1 MMRQLAVWR
10 DPAGRFSALKLFV
23 LLVLLWPGVD
33 LALGYAM
40 GMLGARP
47 ITQLI
52 HGTGDWAVRFLL
64 ASLAVTPLRA
74 VLEWSRVVIL
84 RRMLGVG
91 AAFYA
96 LAHFVL
102 YAWDSRWSISFVAS
116 EIVLRFYLTIGFVA
130 LLGLTVL
137 MVTSTDG
144 WQKKLRQRWKQL
156 HRLVFPITVLALF
169 HYFLQAK
176 AAVPDAAFALGVF
189 VWLGLW
195 RLAPRRWQGRPALLV
210 GLLAVVPVITALLE
224 AGWFGAATRIP
235 AARVLIANLDLA
247 AGRPS
252 ALVAASA
259 TAVLAAALVRRW
271 LKSRKARPSRE
282 LPRPAAVR

>member
-10 DPAGRFSALKLFV
+10 DPAGRFSALKLVV
-23 LLVLLWPGVD
+23 LLVLLWPGAD
-33 LALGYAM
+33 LALGYVM

-47 ITQLI
+47 ITQMI

-74 VLEWSRVVIL
+74 VLDWPRVVIL

-91 AAFYA
+91 AALYA
-96 LAHFVL
+96 VTHLVL
-102 YAWDSRWSISFVAS
+102 YAWDSRWSLSFVVS
-116 EIVLRFYLTIGFVA
+116 EIVLRFYLTVGFAA
-130 LLGLTVL
+130 LLGLVAL

-144 WQKKLRQRWKQL
+144 WQKKLRQRWKTL

-176 AAVPDAAFALGVF
+176 AGVADAAFALGVF

-195 RLAPRRWQGRPALLV
+195 RLVPRRWQGQPALLV
-210 GLLAVVPVITALLE
+210 VLLAVVPVATALLE
-224 AGWFGAATRIP
+224 AAWFGAATRIP
-235 AARVLIANLDLA
+235 AMRVLVANLDPA

-252 ALVAASA
+252 ALVAAAA
-259 TAVLAAALVRRW
+259 TAVLVVALARRW
-271 LKSRKARPSRE
+271 VKSRKPQSPRAVA
-282 LPRPAAVR
+282 RPAAVR

>member
-10 DPAGRFSALKLFV
+10 DPAGRFSALKLVV
-23 LLVLLWPGVD
+23 LLVLMWPAVD
-33 LALGYAM
+33 LAAAYLM

-74 VLEWSRVVIL
+74 VWDWPRVVIL

-91 AAFYA
+91 AACYA
-96 LAHFVL
+96 VAHLVL
-102 YAWDSRWSISFVAS
+102 YAWDSRWSLSFVVS
-116 EIVLRFYLTIGFVA
+116 EIVLRFYLTIGFVT
-130 LLGLTVL
+130 LLGLVAL

-144 WQKKLRQRWKQL
+144 WQKKLRQRWKTL

-169 HYFLQAK
+169 HYFLQSK
-176 AAVPDAAFALGVF
+176 AGVADAAFALGVF

-195 RLAPRRWQGRPALLV
+195 RLAPRRFQARPALLV
-210 GLLAVVPVITALLE
+210 GLLAVVPVATALLE
-224 AGWFGAATRIP
+224 AGWFGVATHIP
-235 AARVLIANLDLA
+235 AMRVLMSNLDLTA
-247 AGRPS
+247 WRPS

-259 TAVLAAALVRRW
+259 AAVLAVALVRRW
-271 LKSRKARPSRE
+271 LKSRTAARPRAVA
-282 LPRPAAVR
+282 RPAAVR